1 MSNQPNNILLSFTN
15 VDTLST
21 DGGRSNDTHYYYKDG
36 EVYIDGQ
43 ENVPEFKRLNL
54 SNEQLSKTTRVIS
67 RFDSGMLGG
76 TYVSPDG
83 TSINYDI
90 GDEVFVVHNYTGDND
105 KLDDKERFSPDSWWY
120 DISLHKMYRVY
131 LVVGSTTS
139 EVRNKEQIYDWRVKE
154 VKKVY
159 RTHDED
165 DKSGIYSF
173 VSPPPEDIGI
183 TGSVKIDTNG
193 GGNVWETVN
202 LKLFYNNS
210 VIGNT
215 TVDTTTTTLPTT
227 MNVLVDRTKDSI
239 QSNDELRMS
248 VEVSGVPSPHND
260 ALIVTE
266 YSMSISSTGTVDSPE
281 TILGFSNNLGL
292 TRDFDCQ
299 PTINNT
305 MVARQSEFVQD
316 VDYSISSEG
325 SGSLTPQNLSQILK
339 NQAEKAAVPDSNYT
353 QYSSVIPKYY
363 GTKTNREGINIST
376 AVSFNSSL
384 VDDSTESD
392 LNLSPFY
399 FTTDNLGSFPNVESK
414 NTYLGYFE
422 KIIDPYPVLNNK
434 TAYYVKYLVD
444 KNTDVLDPSLTI
456 QGLNNLKNTFK
467 LNDVND
473 LPTSVKA
480 SVQNID
486 EARELKDLEELATVF
501 KVGSYPSPILYSQ
514 ISSIDYSR
522 EVVMSGSSAGYLV
535 NFDLNTEGYRNLAF
549 TATEIISEDSVSTPD
564 KPVLALGKGSRFRP
578 DDITYIPEAPNEKAY
593 EGYGDINIQQ
603 DPTDEYVF
611 TVEYDFF
618 TTHIPPQ
625 LNYTAFIGTSEG
637 NNPQNLSANTN
648 FGQFLF
654 EVKKETT
661 TGITTP
667 RIGANNIDVQLIAW
681 SDSNEINTG
690 NSQVVNLTPNR
701 RYVEQGASTNISP
714 LVERFTN
721 GTFQINFNSEQIY
734 NALNTTGDW
743 PLYLRTRD
751 ANKSWANR
759 PTKTES
765 FTQYLVT
772 DYDEINRLIDY
783 SQGNYLQW
791 KVRFSVRVTDRVT
804 ISNPADNYQT
814 TIQRPYIISARRTGN
829 ILGFSPFNGLT
840 GNDVYFKNNPN
851 NQIRSF
857 NPPNIT
863 DSNKDKVV
871 FDFRGN
877 NTPSQEDLGKAEI
890 PYWDYLPGSTN
901 RSKIYLK
908 NRLLNTSYD
917 KNYYQVGME
926 YEPGPNTDFP
936 FATEPSFTNIPSPSD
951 QWSVEIGD
959 EIRFENLESKTFT
972 IKSVYKQII
981 NDDIGEF
988 ERVVLEVD
996 REITEGILL
1005 DFFLIRRYKPSNN
1018 FVILNQQKPYGVPP
1032 SASSAPGILQ
1042 TQYQS
1047 EELETNPDKVI
1058 TNLIER
1064 DLI

>member
-1 MSNQPNNILLSFTN
+1 MSTQPNNILLSFTN

-21 DGGRSNDTHYYYKDG
+21 DGGRSNDTHYYYSASV
-36 EVYIDGQ
+36 VYIDGQ
-43 ENVPEFKRLNL
+43 ENIPEFKRLNL
-54 SNEQLSKTTRVIS
+54 SNKQLSKTTRVIS
-67 RFDSGMLGG
+67 EADSGMNGG
-76 TYVSPDG
+76 RYTSPTDG
-83 TSINYDI
+83 TSIDYDT
-90 GDEVFVVHNYTGDND
+90 GDEVFVVHNYTGNTN
-105 KLDDKERFSPDSWWY
+105 LDDTGKISPDSWWY
-120 DISLHKMYRVY
+120 DIYLHKMYRVY

-139 EVRNKEQIYDWRVKE
+139 ETRQGEQVYDWRVKS

-159 RTHDED
+159 KSHTQDHQ
-165 DKSGIYSF
+165 SGIYSF

-183 TGSVKIDTNG
+183 TGSVKIKTNG
-193 GGNVWETVN
+193 GGNVWETVKLN
-202 LKLFYNNS
+202 LYYNNS
-210 VIGNT
+210 VIGST

-248 VEVSGVPSPHND
+248 VQVSDAPSSHND

-266 YSMSISSTGTVDSPE
+266 YSMSVSSTGTVDSPE

-292 TRDFDCQ
+292 ARDFDCQ

-305 MVARQSEFVQD
+305 IVARQSEFIQD

-325 SGSLTPQNLSQILK
+325 SGSLTPQNLSQIRN

-363 GTKTNREGINIST
+363 GTKTNREGVNVST

-384 VDDSTESD
+384 VDDSTEND

-467 LNDVND
+467 LNDINN

-501 KVGSYPSPILYSQ
+501 KVGSYPTPILYSQ
-514 ISSIDYSR
+514 TSSINYSP
-522 EVVMSGSSAGYLV
+522 EIVISGSSAGYLV

-549 TATEIISEDSVSTPD
+549 TATDIISGESVSTPSN
-564 KPVLALGKGSRFRP
+564 PILALGKGDKFKP
-578 DDITYIPEAPNEKAY
+578 EDEITYIPEAPNEQAY
-593 EGYGDINIQQ
+593 QGDGNIRVEEN
-603 DPTDEYVF
+603 PTDVYVF

-625 LNYTAFIGTSEG
+625 LNYTAFIGTSDG
-637 NNPQNLSANTN
+637 VNPQNLSANTN

-654 EVKKETT
+654 EVKKESDN
-661 TGITTP
+661 GIVTKG
-667 RIGANNIDVQLIAW
+667 ISANNIDVQLIAW
-681 SDSNEINTG
+681 SNSNEINTG

-721 GTFQINFNSEQIY
+721 GKFQINFNSEQIY

-751 ANKSWANR
+751 ANKSWTNR
-759 PTKTES
+759 PTKTTS
-765 FTQYLVT
+765 QYPVT
-772 DYDEINRLIDY
+772 DYDEVNRLIGY
-783 SQGNYLQW
+783 SEGNYLQW
-791 KVRFSVRVTDRVT
+791 KVRFSISVTDNVT
-804 ISNPADNYQT
+804 TSNIYTGEITSNPYS
-814 TIQRPYIISARRTGN
+814 IYARRTGN
-829 ILGFSPFNGLT
+829 INQLT
-840 GNDVYFKNNPN
+840 GNDIYFKNNDD
-851 NQIRSF
+851 QIRSF
-857 NPPNIT
+857 NPPSIT
-863 DSNKDKVV
+863 SSNKDKVV

-877 NTPSQEDLGKAEI
+877 NTPSQEDLGKAET
-890 PYWDYLPGSTN
+890 PYWDYLPGSTD

-926 YEPGPNTDFP
+926 YKPDANTDFP

-981 NDDIGEF
+981 NDDIGSF

-996 REITEGILL
+996 REITQGIIL

>member
-21 DGGRSNDTHYYYKDG
+21 DGGRSNTTNYYYKDG

-43 ENVPEFKRLNL
+43 ENIPEFKRLDL

-67 RFDSGMLGG
+67 RFDSGMNGG

-83 TSINYDI
+83 TFIDYDI

-105 KLDDKERFSPDSWWY
+105 KLDDKERIPPDSWWY

-139 EVRNKEQIYDWRVKE
+139 EVRNKEQIFAWKVKE

-159 RTHDED
+159 RSHTED
-165 DKSGIYSF
+165 LQSGIYSF
-173 VSPPPEDIGI
+173 PSPPPEDIGI
-183 TGSVKIDTNG
+183 TGSVKIETNS
-193 GGNVWETVN
+193 GGNVWKTVN
-202 LKLFYNNS
+202 LNLFYNNS
-210 VIGNT
+210 IIGST

-239 QSNDELRMS
+239 QSNDKLRMS
-248 VEVSGVPSPHND
+248 VQVSGVPSPHND

-266 YSMSISSTGTVDSPE
+266 YSMSISSPSTIDSPE

-292 TRDFDCQ
+292 ARDFDCQ

-325 SGSLTPQNLSQILK
+325 SGSLTPQNLSQIRN
-339 NQAEKAAVPDSNYT
+339 NQAKKAAVPDSNYT

-486 EARELKDLEELATVF
+486 EARELKDLEELSTVF

-549 TATEIISEDSVSTPD
+549 TATEIISEESVSTPSN
-564 KPVLALGKGSRFRP
+564 PVLSLGKGSRFRP
-578 DDITYIPEAPNEKAY
+578 EDDITYIPESPNEKAY
-593 EGYGDINIQQ
+593 TGTGEIAIEE
-603 DPTDEYVF
+603 DPTDDYRL
-611 TVEYDFF
+611 TVEYEFF

-625 LNYTAFIGTSEG
+625 LNYTALGLDT
-637 NNPQNLSANTN
+637 PTNLFSNTE
-648 FGQFLF
+648 FGQFRFSALSTAF
-654 EVKKETT
+654 APSFSTYPNKNGVRIINKED
-661 TGITTP
+661 
-667 RIGANNIDVQLIAW
+667 IDVQLIAW
-681 SDSNEINTG
+681 STSNEINTG
-690 NSQVVNLTPNR
+690 NSQVVSLEPNK
-701 RYVEQGASTNISP
+701 RYVESGASTNIKP
-714 LVERFTN
+714 LVETYSD
-721 GTFQINFNSEQIY
+721 GYFQINFNSEQIY
-734 NALNTTGDW
+734 NALNTTGTW
-743 PLYLRTRD
+743 PLYLRTRN
-751 ANKSWANR
+751 AMTSWINR
-759 PTKTES
+759 PTKSTS
-765 FTQYLVT
+765 QYLVT
-772 DYDEINRLIDY
+772 DYDKVNSIIGYE
-783 SQGNYLQW
+783 QGNYLQW
-791 KVRFSVRVTDRVT
+791 KVRFSISVSERVKYTNLGIPGEKPYNIQVT
-804 ISNPADNYQT
+804 
-814 TIQRPYIISARRTGN
+814 REGN
-829 ILGFSPFNGLT
+829 INALT
-840 GNDVYFKNNPN
+840 GNDLYFKNNGS
-851 NQIRSF
+851 QIRSF
-857 NPPNIT
+857 NPPDIT
-863 DSNKDKVV
+863 SSDKDKVT
-871 FDFRGN
+871 FDLRGN
-877 NTPSQEDLGKAEI
+877 NTPSQEDLGKAEV

-926 YEPGPNTDFP
+926 YKPEANTDFP
-936 FATEPSFTNIPSPSD
+936 FATEPSFVNIPSPSD

-972 IKSVYKQII
+972 IKNVYKQVI
-981 NDDIGEF
+981 NDDVGEF

-996 REITEGILL
+996 REITQGIIL

-1032 SASSAPGILQ
+1032 SASSSPGILQ